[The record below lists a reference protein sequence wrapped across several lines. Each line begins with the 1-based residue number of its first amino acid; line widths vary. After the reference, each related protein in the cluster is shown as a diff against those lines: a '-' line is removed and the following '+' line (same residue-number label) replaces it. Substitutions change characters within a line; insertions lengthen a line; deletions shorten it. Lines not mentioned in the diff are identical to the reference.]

1 MVCTL
6 IVCIPSSGYSVQCL
20 AVASRVSWS
29 ITAPTPV
36 QQNVARESREDW
48 AGGSDQPR
56 AAECCNP
63 TPSAPRPVACPR
75 THTLSAQPRAAEP
88 KPCRASSIVH
98 KLRECWIV
106 TMRARPLRPASGSG
120 PSAALPAQSTP
131 VLAEANSYGGRRNQL
146 IPPVLSLFTRFR
158 PYLAHFSP
166 VFSRFLRVFT
176 VSTRRFQQAQSQNP
190 GPRNSRHG
198 HPNSRK
204 HRFSG
209 LDLCKRLCVTG
220 HRRWPPPR

>member
-1 MVCTL
+1 MYSDRV
-6 IVCIPSSGYSVQCL
+6 YSVQWL
-20 AVASRVSWS
+20 FRPVSGSRLPRQLVHHC
-29 ITAPTPV
+29 A
-36 QQNVARESREDW
+36 NARSAERC
-48 AGGSDQPR
+48 ARKQGGLGRGSDQPR

-63 TPSAPRPVACPR
+63 TPSAPRPAACHR

-158 PYLAHFSP
+158 PYLAHFFP
-166 VFSRFLRVFT
+166 VFPRFLRVFT
-176 VSTRRFQQAQSQNP
+176 VSSRRFQRATSRNP
-190 GPRNSRHG
+190 GPRD
-198 HPNSRK
+198 
-204 HRFSG
+204 SG
-209 LDLCKRLCVTG
+209 KGAQTPFQRTS
-220 HRRWPPPR
+220 